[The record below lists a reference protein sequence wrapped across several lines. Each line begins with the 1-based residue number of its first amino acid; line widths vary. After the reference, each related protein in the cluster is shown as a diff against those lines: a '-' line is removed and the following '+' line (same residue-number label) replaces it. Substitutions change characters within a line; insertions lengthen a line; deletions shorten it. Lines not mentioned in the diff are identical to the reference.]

1 MRTVTTLADLYTIFE
16 SDPTLA
22 SLNHRIY
29 KDTECGASISV
40 YGTLPASEVDPQAR
54 TKAEAA
60 GLHSLLMTEYDRILP
75 TLTEAYQRAPS
86 EEQERILPTLTEAY
100 QRAPSEE
107 QERIAAAD
115 GDFHQGNTDALVTW
129 ARTVM
134 PEAFLVTN
142 MIVDRVPVAYHNGHK
157 GEIPESFVL
166 TGFTIQS
173 IVEGSD
179 AEVCSDTFPIG
190 TTEDEI
196 DAWIADMEDETDRLW
211 HEAND

>member
-40 YGTLPASEVDPQAR
+40 YGTLPASEVEPQAR
-54 TKAEAA
+54 AVAEAA

-75 TLTEAYQRAPS
+75 ILTEAYQRATS
-86 EEQERILPTLTEAY
+86 EEQERL
-100 QRAPSEE
+100 
-107 QERIAAAD
+107 AAAD

-134 PEAFLVTN
+134 PEAFTVTN
-142 MIVDRVPVAYHNGHK
+142 MTVDRVPVVYHNGHK

-211 HEAND
+211 HEANDGEDA